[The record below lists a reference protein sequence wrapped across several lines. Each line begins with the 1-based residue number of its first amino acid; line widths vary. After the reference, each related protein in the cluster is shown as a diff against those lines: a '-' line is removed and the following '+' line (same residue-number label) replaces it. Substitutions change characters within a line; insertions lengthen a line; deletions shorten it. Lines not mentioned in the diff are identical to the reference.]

1 MNESGLS
8 GENQPKLVALY
19 EQRPFILTEYES
31 VEDASKDLE
40 SKDLEIISSKTIRE
54 SKWTT
59 LLSISHFI
67 VVLILKFLSSFA
79 HSHLQ

>member
-40 SKDLEIISSKTIRE
+40 SKDLEISSKTIRE